1 MTAAIETVGLGKC
14 YGKTWALQDC
24 TLDIPAHQVVGLVG
38 PNGAGKTTLLHLA
51 VGLLRPNCGSIQ
63 VLGSSP
69 VTQLHLIL
77 PRLGFVAQEH
87 PLYRTLTVEDM
98 LVFGRYSNPQ
108 WNDAFARSRLAHLG
122 IPLGRSTG
130 TLSGGQ
136 QAQVALVLALAKR
149 PELLLLD
156 EPIASLDPLA
166 RQTFQ
171 QLLME
176 NVAAEGHTVLFSSI
190 WLLIWNGSVITSS
203 FWRHHMCRSPMK
215 LNTCCTHTNDS
226 LVRMTGL
233 LPLLTRIPS
242 SRRERLNDIR
252 HCWCVC
258 VVRCLIRPGSLRMS
272 LLRTL
277 FLDTWPNQ
285 RMILRLQDRQ
295 ETN

>member
-63 VLGSSP
+63 ILGRSP
-69 VTQLHLIL
+69 VTQPHLVL

-98 LVFGRYSNPQ
+98 LVFGRSSNPQ
-108 WNDAFARSRLAHLG
+108 WNDAFARTRLAHLG
-122 IPLGRSTG
+122 IPLRRSCG

-136 QAQVALVLALAKR
+136 QAQAALVLALAKR

-156 EPIASLDPLA
+156 DPIASLDPLA
-166 RQTFQ
+166 RQIFQ

-176 NVAAEGHTVLFSSI
+176 SVAAEGHTVLFSSH
-190 WLLIWNGSVITSS
+190 LVADLERACDYLIILAASHVQVAHEI
-203 FWRHHMCRSPMK
+203 
-215 LNTCCTHTNDS
+215 HTV
-226 LVRMTGL
+226 LH
-233 LPLLTRIPS
+233 PPQHLTR
-242 SRRERLNDIR
+242 
-252 HCWCVC
+252 
-258 VVRCLIRPGSLRMS
+258 
-272 LLRTL
+272 
-277 FLDTWPNQ
+277 
-285 RMILRLQDRQ
+285 
-295 ETN
+295 